1 MIVNLKLQKRVHPS
15 NLTIRTLLKLIDTIK
30 TALVGFE
37 YGRLYMLHPQHN
49 RSKYL
54 KLAKGILIPPA
65 FGRHHQA
72 RNCFNNKVITS

>member
-37 YGRLYMLHPQHN
+37 YGRLYMLHSQHN